1 MNKKTRKTRN
11 KRTNEQL
18 VMKNKIK
25 LVIALFMSNV
35 VCYADRVNISVAA
48 VAMRDALDWTST
60 EQGVRTVE
68 NRKTFRYSHTQN
80 TQIVLGSFFVGYA
93 INQIPSGIMAT
104 KYGGRNVLCVA
115 MLGWGIMTILTPL
128 SARLGFYPLLF
139 CRVVMG
145 MFEALAIPS
154 IHALIGERVPKH
166 ERSRVVTTCTAGQY
180 VGCVLAL
187 SSSPLVSWSWEVVFY
202 LFGSL
207 SILYVFFLLRVV
219 PARTTKNKGFSPLSN
234 EEDGV
239 ELVSVR
245 NNTHHDGLVVES
257 REYNINVRDVLK
269 SLTYVPFLAVVIC
282 HVAHNYGYY
291 VLLSWLP
298 TYFNDELKIDITH
311 VGVAA
316 LLPYMFSA
324 IVDILFGQVADFLI
338 EKKGFT
344 RTFTRK
350 LAQMLAFLIPSI
362 CLLCLSVFK
371 VSSVFAAVSLLCVA
385 LATNTFSH
393 AGYWSNIVDI
403 DPDRA
408 GFLCGISNFFATL
421 PGIYGN
427 SLTGYILG
435 GGGDGAWGDV
445 FLVTIIHWAIG
456 GVVYTI
462 FARADTVSMA

>member
-1 MNKKTRKTRN
+1 
-11 KRTNEQL
+11 
-18 VMKNKIK
+18 
-25 LVIALFMSNV
+25 
-35 VCYADRVNISVAA
+35 
-48 VAMRDALDWTST
+48 
-60 EQGVRTVE
+60 
-68 NRKTFRYSHTQN
+68 
-80 TQIVLGSFFVGYA
+80 
-93 INQIPSGIMAT
+93 MAT
-104 KYGGRNVLCVA
+104 KYGGRNVLYVA

-128 SARLGFYPLLF
+128 SARLGFYPLLL

-154 IHALIGERVPKH
+154 IHALIGERVPKD

-207 SILYVFFLLRVV
+207 SILYVFFLPRVV
-219 PARTTKNKGFSPLSN
+219 PARTKSKGFSPLSN

-239 ELVSVR
+239 ELVPVR
-245 NNTHHDGLVVES
+245 NSTHHGVAES
-257 REYNINVRDVLK
+257 QHRDNNINFRDVLE
-269 SLTYVPFLAVVIC
+269 SLTHEPFLAVVIC
-282 HVAHNYGYY
+282 HVAHKYGYY

-298 TYFNDELKIDITH
+298 TYFNDELKVDITH
-311 VGVAA
+311 VGIAA
-316 LLPYMFSA
+316 LLPYLFSA
-324 IVDILFGQVADFLI
+324 IADILFGQVADFLI
-338 EKKGFT
+338 ERKGFT

-362 CLLCLSVFK
+362 CLLCLSIFK

-403 DPDRA
+403 DPERA
-408 GFLCGISNFFATL
+408 GFLCGVSNFFATL

-435 GGGDGAWGDV
+435 GGGGAWGDV

-456 GVVYTI
+456 GVVYTA
-462 FARADTVSMA
+462 FARAEVWVRR